1 MARPRLTRAPVSRK
15 LEWEC
20 GVWRRWRGR
29 ARHRGVRG
37 ARLQHQLVTALPEPS
52 NLRPHGSGQCLVEDT
67 GRAGPGCFLRWLAGG
82 GSTSVPSPSGQ
93 AAWAL
98 PWSLLRVP
106 SMCTHMC
113 QTAAPQPVPLCRG
126 LRIPTSRPTLHS
138 SLHTSYTLQTSS
150 ARVLAKTFIDGFL
163 VNYQIS
169 SLA

>member
-1 MARPRLTRAPVSRK
+1 MARPRLTQAPVSRK

-20 GVWRRWRGR
+20 GVWWRWRGR

-113 QTAAPQPVPLCRG
+113 QTAAPQPVPVQCAG
-126 LRIPTSRPTLHS
+126 VSVSRPLAQLFTPL
-138 SLHTSYTLQTSS
+138 YTLLTHYRHHQPGSWQKLS
-150 ARVLAKTFIDGFL
+150 LMVSWSIIRYLA
-163 VNYQIS
+163 
-169 SLA
+169 